1 MEGSK
6 IPGDLQPQVLSA
18 SKWCEPHGM
27 VIIRGSSSHEA
38 SKSQKQQQQRH
49 VKMTATTTDAMEL
62 ASTASKSLSTKP
74 SLRKSSVE
82 ETRSPNEKSLLLEN
96 KFAYKKSPLTHVLL
110 GKKKIK
116 LSKKKSQ
123 LREGQ
128 VADSAGQ
135 ATVPDLVASAIMN
148 CSGSMD
154 NNRPGESFVSDS
166 PDEHEKSLTDLI
178 DQLQGIQLQAIAL
191 EQWYSPQLAKI
202 NRCVH
207 KKTLDAQ
214 SVSPCPCSAK
224 HLSYTISHICCSGH
238 DDPP

>member
-1 MEGSK
+1 
-6 IPGDLQPQVLSA
+6 
-18 SKWCEPHGM
+18 M

-38 SKSQKQQQQRH
+38 SKPQQQQQRH
-49 VKMTATTTDAMEL
+49 VKMTATTTEAMEL

-74 SLRKSSVE
+74 PLRKPSVE
-82 ETRSPNEKSLLLEN
+82 ETRSPNEKSLSLEN
-96 KFAYKKSPLTHVLL
+96 KFADKKSPLTHVLL

-116 LSKKKSQ
+116 LSKKKNR

-135 ATVPDLVASAIMN
+135 VTVPDLVASAIMN

-154 NNRPGESFVSDS
+154 NHRPGESLVSDS
-166 PDEHEKSLTDLI
+166 PDENEKSLTDLI

-191 EQWYSPQLAKI
+191 ELWYSPQLVKI
-202 NRCVH
+202 NRSVH

-224 HLSYTISHICCSGH
+224 HLSYAISHICCSSH
-238 DDPP
+238 DDLP

>member
-1 MEGSK
+1 
-6 IPGDLQPQVLSA
+6 
-18 SKWCEPHGM
+18 M

-38 SKSQKQQQQRH
+38 SKPQQQQQRH
-49 VKMTATTTDAMEL
+49 VKMTATTTEAMEL

-74 SLRKSSVE
+74 PLRKSSVE
-82 ETRSPNEKSLLLEN
+82 ETRSPNEKSLSLEN
-96 KFAYKKSPLTHVLL
+96 KFADKKSPLTHVLL

-116 LSKKKSQ
+116 LSKKKSR
-123 LREGQ
+123 LRERQ

-135 ATVPDLVASAIMN
+135 AIVPDLVASAIMN

-154 NNRPGESFVSDS
+154 NRRPGESLVSDS

-191 EQWYSPQLAKI
+191 EQWYSPQLMKI

-238 DDPP
+238 DDLP

>member
-1 MEGSK
+1 
-6 IPGDLQPQVLSA
+6 
-18 SKWCEPHGM
+18 M

-38 SKSQKQQQQRH
+38 SKSQQQQQQQQRH
-49 VKMTATTTDAMEL
+49 VKMTATTMEAMEL

-74 SLRKSSVE
+74 PLRKPSVE
-82 ETRSPNEKSLLLEN
+82 KTRSPNEESLSLEN
-96 KFAYKKSPLTHVLL
+96 KFTDKKSPLTHVLL

-116 LSKKKSQ
+116 LSKKKSR

-128 VADSAGQ
+128 VADSTVQ
-135 ATVPDLVASAIMN
+135 VTVPDLVASAIMN
-148 CSGSMD
+148 CSENMD
-154 NNRPGESFVSDS
+154 NHRPGESLVSDS

-214 SVSPCPCSAK
+214 SVSPRPCSAK
-224 HLSYTISHICCSGH
+224 HLSYTISHICCCGH
-238 DDPP
+238 DDLP